1 MTNLAVFS
9 MKWSYLPLSN
19 STESA
24 VISFTVTIC
33 PNMDQGYLTGAVF
46 IDLGK
51 AFDTVDHE
59 LLLEK
64 LREYGLEGIDLV
76 WFKDYSQ

>member
-1 MTNLAVFS
+1 
-9 MKWSYLPLSN
+9 
-19 STESA
+19 
-24 VISFTVTIC
+24 
-33 PNMDQGYLTGAVF
+33 MDQGYLIGAVF

-64 LREYGLEGIDLV
+64 LREYDLEGIELGGQFSKSRFLAHTKPV
-76 WFKDYSQ
+76 FVTCIRRPPLLRPRPPPGGIWAI

>member
-1 MTNLAVFS
+1 
-9 MKWSYLPLSN
+9 
-19 STESA
+19 
-24 VISFTVTIC
+24 
-33 PNMDQGYLTGAVF
+33 MDQGYLTGAVF